1 MIPTFV
7 ISLPDCDDRRN
18 VIADQLGRLG
28 IAFEFV
34 DAVDGRDG
42 LDPVYE
48 SQIDRVGARRGGL
61 YPMSDVEFACALSHV
76 KCYNRIVADNVRHAL
91 ILEDDV
97 ILDPDLGQF
106 LAGKHYTD
114 AAVTQLY
121 IRRPYVRRGGGA
133 KPRFAGYVSY
143 IRAPRIER
151 AGAAAYVMSLDAAR
165 HFAEHVTPISR
176 AADWPACAEDLIAR
190 RDWRIVHPPLV
201 AHPPQEGQSL
211 INACGRLEA
220 EKDGKFLEGYH
231 RRKLLKT
238 YGSLLRKILYR
249 RLPNHNNRAYSDNSS
264 R

>member
-18 VIADQLGRLG
+18 IIADQLGRLK

-42 LDPVYE
+42 LDPAYE
-48 SQIDRVGARRGGL
+48 NQIDRVGARRSGL

-76 KCYNRIVADNVRHAL
+76 KCYHRIVADNVSHAL

-97 ILDPDLGQF
+97 ILNPDLGQF
-106 LAGKHYTD
+106 LAGKHYRD

-121 IRRPYVRRGGGA
+121 IRRPYVRRGGEPLFG
-133 KPRFAGYVSY
+133 GYVSY
-143 IRAPRIER
+143 LRAPRIER

-165 HFAEHVTPISR
+165 YFAEHATPINR
-176 AADWPACAEDLIAR
+176 AADWPACAEDLISR
-190 RDWRIVHPPLV
+190 RDWRIVHPTLV
-201 AHPPQEGQSL
+201 SHPPPQEGQSL
-211 INACGRLEA
+211 IDACGRLEA
-220 EKDGKFLEGYH
+220 AREGKLLEGYH
-231 RRKLLKT
+231 RRKLWNT
-238 YGSLLRKILYR
+238 YGSLLRKIFFR
-249 RLPNHNNRAYSDNSS
+249 RLPNHNNRAYSETPV